1 MRVLQKTALADLSL
15 VVLMLVSMFGLLIW
29 IVSVY
34 SL

>member
-15 VVLMLVSMFGLLIW
+15 VVLLLVSMFGLLIW

-34 SL
+34 SV